1 MIEAF
6 GYVFFEDKEDFDSRV
21 KFNDFRQTYV
31 IENTCEFESYP
42 LSFPAAYKRKACS
55 STPRYR
61 AVDFVEAYVEFIEAL
76 FEQQHRAA
84 RAVFDR
90 WDK

>member
-1 MIEAF
+1 MIKGF

-55 STPRYR
+55 STLRYH
-61 AVDFVEAYVEFIEAL
+61 AVDFVEAYADFAKTLINYYKELGKAFT
-76 FEQQHRAA
+76 
-84 RAVFDR
+84 DGN
-90 WDK
+90 